1 MSAAAV
7 AAPAR
12 PRATARPARRPAP
25 IPPRRAAHLRVVR
38 PAPRRRR
45 LFRPAVLAAVA
56 TVVLLLALV
65 VVNVWLA
72 QSQLTLDQLN
82 GRVDTAQR
90 AYQQALLTRAEAAS
104 PSQIIARANQLGLV
118 APSQPPVAVP
128 VPAPGTAT
136 RGPSTVGTQVP

>member
-1 MSAAAV
+1 M
-7 AAPAR
+7 
-12 PRATARPARRPAP
+12 
-25 IPPRRAAHLRVVR
+25 
-38 PAPRRRR
+38 
-45 LFRPAVLAAVA
+45 LAAVT

-72 QSQLTLDQLN
+72 QSQLTLDRLN
-82 GRVDTAQR
+82 GRVDAAQR
-90 AYQQALLTRAEAAS
+90 AYQQALLARAEAAS

-128 VPAPGTAT
+128 VPTAGTAA